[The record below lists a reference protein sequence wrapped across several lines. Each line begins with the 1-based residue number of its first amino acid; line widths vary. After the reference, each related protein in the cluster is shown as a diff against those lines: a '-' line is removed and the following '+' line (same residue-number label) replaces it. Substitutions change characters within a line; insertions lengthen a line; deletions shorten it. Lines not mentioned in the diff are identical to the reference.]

1 MALLLYKPGS
11 LDTMQ
16 TSAVKSLL
24 IFAVFAVLPFAF
36 LKAQDGSRVLID
48 GKYYTLLIQGKD
60 SFYIAEDLQ
69 EVQVTSLRFTDNEEY
84 RKYLRYRKYAALVYP
99 YAVEA
104 IKTYR
109 QTQADTEDLR
119 KGKKRRYYRQLQK
132 EKDDQYEDKLKNLT
146 KTQGYILIKMI
157 ERELNKP
164 FFEVVKELRGG
175 FTAFYWN
182 QFSKF
187 YGYDLKHGYVVGEDR
202 VLDAVLPDFNIKYT
216 VEETPQ

>member
-1 MALLLYKPGS
+1 
-11 LDTMQ
+11 MQ
-16 TSAVKSLL
+16 TSGFKHLL
-24 IFAVFAVLPFAF
+24 LLAALAALPFSF
-36 LKAQDGSRVLID
+36 VKAQDGSRVLID

-69 EVQVTSLRFTDNEEY
+69 EVQVTSLRFSDNDEY

-119 KGKKRRYYRQLQK
+119 KGRKRRYYRQLQK

-216 VEETPQ
+216 VEEVPQ